1 MGSQIPPGAVGDR
14 ELWLRAGEG
23 DTAAFGELFGRHAN
37 AVYDHL
43 FWRVADWTEAEDL
56 TSAVFLQAWRTRG
69 RLVIDRESALPWLL
83 GVANHVLRNHR
94 RASRRHRAALRRIV
108 PADEAAG
115 DHADAV
121 AAAVDSERL
130 MATVRNALMQ
140 LPRHEREVV
149 ELCMWSGL
157 DQRAAA
163 ALGVSVGTVKS
174 RMHRARRRL
183 AASLGQDRGPSQ
195 RLLAP
200 RGAGPHV
207 PEEDA

>member
-1 MGSQIPPGAVGDR
+1 M
-14 ELWLRAGEG
+14 
-23 DTAAFGELFGRHAN
+23 FGRHAN
-37 AVYDHL
+37 AVYNHL
-43 FWRVADWTEAEDL
+43 FRRVADWSEAEDL

-69 RLVIDRESALPWLL
+69 RVVIDRESALPWLL

-94 RASRRHRAALRRIV
+94 RASRRYRDALRRIV
-108 PADEAAG
+108 PAEEAAG

-121 AAAVDSERL
+121 AAVDSERL
-130 MATVRNALMQ
+130 MATVRHALMQ

-163 ALGVSVGTVKS
+163 VALGVSVGTVKS

-183 AASLGQDRGPSQ
+183 AASLSQDRGPSQ
-195 RLLAP
+195 RPLAP
-200 RGAGPHV
+200 RGAG
-207 PEEDA
+207 